1 MPFITQDRR
10 TAINEHGLG
19 VLAEI
24 LPGDICYAF
33 YKPMVDAWKANPRWT
48 TAHYIYKEMVYYL
61 EEDPDKFAAY
71 SLAWQVF
78 FQLYVM
84 PYEYQK
90 RAENGD
96 I

>member
-19 VLAEI
+19 VLGEI
-24 LPGDICYAF
+24 AVGDVCYAY

-48 TAHYIYKEMVYYL
+48 TAHNIHRDFIYTVDN
-61 EEDPDKFAAY
+61 DPDCFAAY

-78 FQLYVM
+78 FFFYVL
-84 PYEYQK
+84 PYEIEK
-90 RAENGD
+90 CRENGN